1 MFLWEDPNMPVYIRA
16 EQPSAATLQIL
27 NVIYSYSAFTA
38 GRQPKAVS
46 AISGT
51 GMIPVAL

>member
-1 MFLWEDPNMPVYIRA
+1 LGGSESADLYQA
-16 EQPSAATLQIL
+16 EETLAATLQIL
-27 NVIYSYSAFTA
+27 FVIYSYSAFAA

-46 AISGT
+46 VVSGT